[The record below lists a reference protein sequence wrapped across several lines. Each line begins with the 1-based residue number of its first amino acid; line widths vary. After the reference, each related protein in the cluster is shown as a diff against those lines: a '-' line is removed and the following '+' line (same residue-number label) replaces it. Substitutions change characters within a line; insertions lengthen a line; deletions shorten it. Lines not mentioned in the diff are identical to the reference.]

1 MKKTALVAIL
11 SLAGLVMQSALA
23 TNTFTWLPSAQTVA
37 AGGTFNVTLRLQVTS
52 SPPAQVVGFDALLEA
67 MTTQNSTNISGRFA
81 ITAVA
86 SNQAS
91 WTTANGTASYPQSLT
106 TANSDHTGF
115 VQNGSTGSPD
125 LGFTGNAVA
134 SSAFSSPTAIETLTL
149 SVALGTPP
157 GVYVFSNTGDYTAST
172 GGASPRFSD
181 ISDGTTTFHMS
192 PAGFTITVVPE
203 PATWSLLGLG
213 GLGSFGLTVL
223 RARRKS

>member
-1 MKKTALVAIL
+1 MKKTALVLIV

-67 MTTQNSTNISGRFA
+67 MTTQNATNISGLFA

-91 WTTANGTASYPQSLT
+91 WTTPNGTAGYPQQLT

-115 VQNGSTGSPD
+115 VQTTVMGD
-125 LGFTGNAVA
+125 LGFTGSAVS
-134 SSAFSSPTAIETLTL
+134 SSAFSSSTAIETLTL

-157 GVYVFSNTGDYTAST
+157 GVYVFNTTGDYTAST

-223 RARRKS
+223 RARRRS